1 MFPVRSDLGNAQVDT
16 SGNDMNEVIQ
26 AGKDLALFNRDVL
39 MPSGNRPY
47 NQSGIQDVGNMGR
60 SAPLQFGGANYLPD
74 PYGKPDTSLYDS
86 YKQPQVTPEVGMSND
101 NKLFMQRQADES
113 IDAVLKRRLT
123 ESQIKENERQTLLAN
138 RPRMATI
145 TDPDDYTKQINV
157 NYNPDGTITPITLP
171 GGRTNP
177 QSGAQGKINAD
188 KAAKNEQE
196 AKADAMFSAYAKQ
209 GLAELDQ
216 ISKATG
222 QFDVQGDSIEEM
234 TPNLRNI
241 TGFSGNRPT
250 FLADLN
256 PNNATAR
263 ASVDRLMKML
273 TLNRMQELKD
283 ASKTGTTGFG
293 SNMNIAEFNTLV
305 GAASKL
311 ATMNQSEPGYAKELG
326 RIRVL
331 LSKVANPTI
340 NSTSFRPVASHN
352 SNGSTNS
359 IQSTMTPPPSP
370 KLGWEYV
377 RKQDNS
383 GWTAVKSEKK

>member
-101 NKLFMQRQADES
+101 NKLFMQRQADNS
-113 IDAVLKRRLT
+113 VDAVLDRRVKEQQIRKSAFDMDSKGSIVNVANPLDLT
-123 ESQIKENERQTLLAN
+123 KTISAWRDN
-138 RPRMATI
+138 ATGLV
-145 TDPDDYTKQINV
+145 TPLKM
-157 NYNPDGTITPITLP
+157 DGITLQ
-171 GGRTNP
+171 TA
-177 QSGAQGKINAD
+177 AQGKINAADAD
-188 KAAKNEQE
+188 KDEQE
-196 AKADAMFSAYAKQ
+196 AKADTMFSEYAKQ

-222 QFDVQGDSIEEM
+222 QFDAQGDSIEEM

-293 SNMNIAEFNTLV
+293 SNMNIAEFSTLV

-331 LSKVANPTI
+331 LSKVANPTF
-340 NSTSFRPVASHN
+340 NSTSLRPVASHN

-383 GWTAVKSEKK
+383 GWTAVKSERK

>member
-60 SAPLQFGGANYLPD
+60 SAPPQFGGANYLPD

-101 NKLFMQRQADES
+101 TKLFMQRQADNS
-113 IDAVLKRRLT
+113 VDAVLDRRLK
-123 ESQIKENERQTLLAN
+123 EQQIRKSVFDMDSKGSIVNVAN
-138 RPRMATI
+138 PLDLTKTISAWRDNATGLV
-145 TDPDDYTKQINV
+145 TPLKM
-157 NYNPDGTITPITLP
+157 DGITLQ
-171 GGRTNP
+171 TA
-177 QSGAQGKINAD
+177 AQGKINAD
-188 KAAKNEQE
+188 DAAKDEQE
-196 AKADAMFSAYAKQ
+196 AKADAMFSEYAKQ

-222 QFDVQGDSIEEM
+222 QFDAQGNSIEQM
-234 TPNLRNI
+234 TPNMQNI
-241 TGFSGNRPT
+241 TGFSSNMPT

-273 TLNRMQELKD
+273 TLNRMQELKN

-293 SNMNIAEFNTLV
+293 SNMNISEFNTLV

-311 ATMNQSEPGYAKELG
+311 ATMNQSEPGYAQELG

-331 LSKVANPTI
+331 LSKVANGTA
-340 NSTSFRPVASHN
+340 TGMKPVSSHN
-352 SNGSTNS
+352 SNGSTNP
-359 IQSTMTPPPSP
+359 IQNTMTPPPSP

-383 GWTAVKSEKK
+383 GWTAVKSERK